1 MHGTEC
7 LGIMEISNRKES
19 PLVIALGSCDIHGS
33 WASIHGTLKTVP
45 ICNEALA
52 SIEQVTFESSPGK
65 VVCMCCL
72 RCS

>member
-1 MHGTEC
+1 MHRIEC

-19 PLVIALGSCDIHGS
+19 PLVIALESCDTHGS
-33 WASIHGTLKTVP
+33 WASIHGTFETIS

-52 SIEQVTFESSPGK
+52 SIEQVTFESSLGK